1 MFIRRIYI
9 TYMWYVDTDTETY
22 YTCTCT
28 YSNSCTYLCTYAL
41 FNYVY
46 IYIYKYLSLGN
57 SWIKVDG
64 IAGRNM
70 NCAKKK
76 CDFAPK
82 QRGMSEKNMDISST
96 NIRIYEQ
103 RQTMS
108 TRQGIKAAKFW
119 EFKQHK
125 RDVSGF
131 ARTWGLHPNSSKI
144 KP

>member
-1 MFIRRIYI
+1 
-9 TYMWYVDTDTETY
+9 
-22 YTCTCT
+22 
-28 YSNSCTYLCTYAL
+28 
-41 FNYVY
+41 
-46 IYIYKYLSLGN
+46 
-57 SWIKVDG
+57 
-64 IAGRNM
+64 M

-125 RDVSGF
+125 GKCQGLPEHEVCTLTQAKSSHSFGF
-131 ARTWGLHPNSSKI
+131 GVKFINWIRANKVC
-144 KP
+144 